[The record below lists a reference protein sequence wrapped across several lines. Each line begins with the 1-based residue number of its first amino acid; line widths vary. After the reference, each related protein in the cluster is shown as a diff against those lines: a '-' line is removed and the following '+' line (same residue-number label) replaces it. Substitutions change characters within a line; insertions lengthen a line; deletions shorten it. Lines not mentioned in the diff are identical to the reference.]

1 MGMDA
6 HVVKYFLVF
15 FSVVVYCL
23 HPKLKVFNSEHC
35 LLVEHLAFGIEF
47 AHFLVDF
54 IKNIKFVP
62 CVEDGVLQFFNLDTV
77 FILLFFE

>member
-15 FSVVVYCL
+15 FSVVIHCL

-35 LLVEHLAFGIEF
+35 LLVEHLAFCIEF

-54 IKNIKFVP
+54 IKNI
-62 CVEDGVLQFFNLDTV
+62 
-77 FILLFFE
+77 